1 MAGNREL
8 LAYTQLAVSS
18 QEPGVTPTSLGYD
31 PSDWAAPEGLASFL
45 APSISVSGSSP
56 CY

>member
-18 QEPGVTPTSLGYD
+18 QEPGVTPTSLGHD